1 MGKPRQFFVWVKPS
15 SPSSI
20 PGDVLMMIKALTQE
34 IRSKFLKDH
43 DDEKAGGKGGG
54 KKRHKSSNASAESSE
69 DLIFVSVADVEEEG
83 LIFKI
88 KPSSSTSATLTKI
101 KSSEDSADALL
112 DLCLFFPPPFP
123 PAFSSSWS
131 FKNFERI
138 SWVSAFIIISTSP
151 GIDEG

>member
-83 LIFKI
+83 LILKRGTKVKFRLYTDTKGVGGCEVE
-88 KPSSSTSATLTKI
+88 SA
-101 KSSEDSADALL
+101 
-112 DLCLFFPPPFP
+112 
-123 PAFSSSWS
+123 
-131 FKNFERI
+131 
-138 SWVSAFIIISTSP
+138 
-151 GIDEG
+151 